1 MTTRLRHVAAVN
13 PPTPEFDRL
22 PDEAAVSF
30 LPLEAIWPGG
40 DLDTSR
46 RRPRHEVSVGYTRFR
61 EGDVLL
67 PKITPTFQADRT
79 VVVSGLEGGIG
90 AGTTELHIVRVAPAA
105 DARYI
110 RYLLSSKPFLD
121 EGEASMFGVAGQ
133 KRVPDS
139 CVRDL
144 VVPVAERPRQRAIAD
159 YLDAETARIDAVID
173 KKRRMV
179 ELLEDR
185 HKAYSMHLVLGD
197 SNATVSK
204 PSRSGIYRAVP
215 RSWAETSLRHL
226 NCEVQTGPFGSQLHA
241 DDYVP
246 DGWPVVNPTNLI
258 GGVIAATSNMTIS
271 EDKKTA
277 LSRHTLREG
286 DIVFARRGEMGRAGM
301 VGPAEA
307 GWVCGTGSLRLRLKD
322 GHLVPEFLKLLLETT
337 PAREYFRL
345 ASVGSTMENLNSAIL
360 RDFPILIPP
369 RYEQQVIV
377 GLIRRMR
384 RVIDAL
390 RAQLESQM
398 ILSIERRRALITA
411 AVTGELDIPGMT
423 A

>member
-159 YLDAETARIDAVID
+159 YLDAETARIDALID
-173 KKRRMV
+173 NKRRMV
-179 ELLEDR
+179 ELLEER
-185 HKAYSMHLVLGD
+185 FLEEVRFRVTGGLLVRDPLHVRMAEVGKVGWKPVKLG
-197 SNATVSK
+197 SN
-204 PSRSGIYRAVP
+204 
-215 RSWAETSLRHL
+215 LR
-226 NCEVQTGPFGSQLHA
+226 FGS
-241 DDYVP
+241 
-246 DGWPVVNPTNLI
+246 G
-258 GGVIAATSNMTIS
+258 
-271 EDKKTA
+271 
-277 LSRHTLREG
+277 
-286 DIVFARRGEMGRAGM
+286 
-301 VGPAEA
+301 
-307 GWVCGTGSLRLRLKD
+307 
-322 GHLVPEFLKLLLETT
+322 TT
-337 PAREYFRL
+337 PTAGDQRYYSDG
-345 ASVGSTMENLNSAIL
+345 SVPWL
-360 RDFPILIPP
+360 
-369 RYEQQVIV
+369 
-377 GLIRRMR
+377 
-384 RVIDAL
+384 
-390 RAQLESQM
+390 
-398 ILSIERRRALITA
+398 
-411 AVTGELDIPGMT
+411 VTGELRDRPVTGVTGMT
-423 A
+423 G